1 MSLIL
6 QKISRR
12 QVLIGALGA
21 GAAGASVPARAA
33 KDALSFVVIGDWG
46 RRGAEHQA
54 EVARQMGETAAAI
67 GSRFVISAGDNFYEN
82 GVQSLDDSHWRQSF
96 EDIYA
101 APSLQTPWHVIL
113 GNHDYRGNVAPQLAY
128 GTRSPRWKMPARYFS
143 RTETLA
149 DGSAADFFFLDTSPF
164 IRAYRGTAVRIDG
177 QDTAAQLAWL
187 DRALGESRTPWKIV
201 IGHHP
206 LYTALG
212 GAHHD
217 QPDLIAPLAPLL
229 LRHRVPVYINGHDHS
244 MQYVEIDGIA
254 YVTTGAGSETY
265 DTGPASRPGFAN
277 GAHGFLRAALRP
289 DTLDIAFVTERGEE
303 PFRRTIPRQGK
314 AG

>member
-1 MSLIL
+1 MPSVLS
-6 QKISRR
+6 QISRR
-12 QVLIGALGA
+12 QLLASALPASIVLT
-21 GAAGASVPARAA
+21 VPARAA
-33 KDALSFVVIGDWG
+33 AQALPFVVIGDWG
-46 RRGAEHQA
+46 RRGADHQA
-54 EVARQMGETAAAI
+54 EVARRMGETASAI
-67 GSRFVISAGDNFYEN
+67 GSRFVISVGDNFYED
-82 GVQSLDDSHWRQSF
+82 GVQSLEDAHWRQSF
-96 EDIYA
+96 EEIYT
-101 APSLQTPWHVIL
+101 APALQTPWHVIL
-113 GNHDYRGNVAPQLAY
+113 GNHDYRGEIAPQLAY
-128 GTRSPRWKMPARYFS
+128 HTKSPRWLMPARYFS
-143 RTETLA
+143 RRETLA

-187 DRALGESRTPWKIV
+187 DRALGRSEARWKIV

-229 LRHRVPVYINGHDHS
+229 RRHRVPVYINGHDHS
-244 MQYVEIDGIA
+244 MQYVEMDGIA

-265 DTGPASRPGFAN
+265 ATGPANRPGFVS

-289 DTLDIAFVTERGEE
+289 ETLEIAFVTESGVI
-303 PFRRTIPRQGK
+303 PFSRVITR
-314 AG
+314 AA

>member
-1 MSLIL
+1 MPSVSSH
-6 QKISRR
+6 ISRR
-12 QVLIGALGA
+12 HLLASALPA
-21 GAAGASVPARAA
+21 TIALTVPARAA
-33 KDALSFVVIGDWG
+33 APALPFVVIGDWG

-54 EVARQMGETAAAI
+54 EVARRMGETAAAI
-67 GSRFVISAGDNFYEN
+67 GSRFVISVGDNFYEN
-82 GVQSLDDSHWRQSF
+82 GVQSLEDTHWRQSF
-96 EDIYA
+96 EEIYT
-101 APSLQTPWHVIL
+101 APALQIPWHVIL
-113 GNHDYRGNVAPQLAY
+113 GNHDYRGEIAPQLAY
-128 GTRSPRWKMPARYFS
+128 HTKSPRWNMPARYFS

-164 IRAYRGTAVRIDG
+164 IQAYRGTWVRIEG
-177 QDTAAQLAWL
+177 QDIAAQLAWL
-187 DRALGESRTPWKIV
+187 DQALGASTAPWKIV

-229 LRHRVPVYINGHDHS
+229 RRHRVPVYINGHDHS
-244 MQYVEIDGIA
+244 MQYVEMDGIA

-265 DTGPASRPGFAN
+265 ATGPANRAGFAS

-289 DTLDIAFVTERGEE
+289 ETLEIAFVTETGAT
-303 PFRRTIPRQGK
+303 PFSRVIPR
-314 AG
+314 AGV

>member
-187 DRALGESRTPWKIV
+187 DRALGESRAPWKIV

-265 DTGPASRPGFAN
+265 DTGPASRPGFAS